1 MDMTKVHRSLLLL
14 CALGLSSVQAQQERT
29 QITLDSVAHEAQA
42 LIEQP
47 PRQPEALAE
56 NLQSLSYDQYRDI
69 RFRPSEALWW
79 NADSKFRVEF
89 FHPGHLFQDQVEIFE
104 ASDTHV
110 QEIPFLKNAFD
121 YGNSGYDPGF
131 FKKPKAYSGIRVK
144 YPVNNQDVYDELIV
158 FLGGSYF
165 RAIGAGHNFGLSLRG
180 LAMNTIGEQEDFPR
194 FTKLWLKKPEANS
207 NQLTLFALLE
217 GEKVTGAYRF
227 DVRSQGVT
235 QIDVHT
241 RLFFRAGGAAEVGIA
256 PLTSMF
262 VHGEN
267 SNNPN
272 LTDWRPEVHDSDGML
287 VHANNEW
294 HWFPLE
300 NLPGRTIQRLP
311 TAKLRGFGLLQRD
324 RDFKNYKDLEANYQ
338 RRPSAWIEPIGK
350 WSTGEIVLYTF
361 GTDTEA
367 TDNVTAFWK
376 PDIDA
381 NTQDRTEFSYR
392 ITLQTK
398 DPAHE
403 LAKVL
408 ETRVG
413 QRTLDSNASTVI
425 IEFSRPESIGLDE
438 IDRLSV
444 GFEYGGAQAIEAP
457 IIQYNEPED
466 RIRVF
471 ANFKTPQEHP
481 QESPYRMSAQLLREG
496 HQVSERWNYIWKH

>member
-1 MDMTKVHRSLLLL
+1 MIKINRSLLVF
-14 CALGLSSVQAQQERT
+14 CALSTLQAQQERN
-29 QITLDSVAHEAQA
+29 QITLDAVASEARA

-47 PRQPEALAE
+47 ARTPEALPQE
-56 NLQSLSYDQYRDI
+56 LQSLNYDQYREI

-79 NADSKFRVEF
+79 NTDSKFRVEF
-89 FHPGHLFQDQVEIFE
+89 FHPGHLFNDQVKIYE
-104 ASDTHV
+104 ASDTHA
-110 QEIPFLKNAFD
+110 QEIPFMKNAFD

-131 FKKPKAYSGIRVK
+131 FTKPKAYSGIRVK
-144 YPVNNQDVYDELIV
+144 YPVNKQDVYDELIV
-158 FLGGSYF
+158 FLGSSYF
-165 RAIGAGHNFGLSLRG
+165 RALGAGQDFGLSLRG
-180 LAMNTIGEQEDFPR
+180 LSMNTIGDQEDFPR
-194 FTKLWLKKPEANS
+194 FTKLWLKKPQADS
-207 NQLTLFALLE
+207 KRLTVFALLE

-227 DVRSQGVT
+227 DIRPQGIT
-235 QIDVHT
+235 QIDVHA
-241 RLFFRAGGAAEVGIA
+241 RLFFRDGGASEVGIA

-267 SNNPN
+267 SNRTSI
-272 LTDWRPEVHDSDGML
+272 TDWRPEVHDSDGML

-294 HWFPLE
+294 TWFPIE
-300 NLPGRTIQRLP
+300 NLPGQTIQRLP

-324 RDFKNYKDLEANYQ
+324 RDFRNYKDLEANYQ

-350 WSTGEIVLYTF
+350 WSTGEVVLYTF

-381 NTQDRTEFSYR
+381 SIQDSAEFAYR

-398 DPAHE
+398 DPTHE

-413 QRTLDSNASTVI
+413 QRTLDSTARTVI
-425 IEFSRPESIGLDE
+425 IEFSRPESIELDE
-438 IDRLSV
+438 IDGLSV
-444 GFEYGGAQAIEAP
+444 GFEYGGAEAIEAP

-471 ANFKTPQEHP
+471 ANFKTAQGRQP
-481 QESPYRMSAQLLREG
+481 ESPYKMSAQLLREG
-496 HQVSERWNYIWKH
+496 HQVSERWNYTWKH